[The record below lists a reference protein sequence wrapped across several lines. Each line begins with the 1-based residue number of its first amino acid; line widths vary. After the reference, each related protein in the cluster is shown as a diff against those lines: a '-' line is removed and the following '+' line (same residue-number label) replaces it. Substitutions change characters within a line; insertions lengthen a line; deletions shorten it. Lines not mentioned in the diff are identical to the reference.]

1 MVTPRPGPVSSGN
14 GERRHVRLLIPER
27 GTSVSDNAWGGQH
40 GARGGRRAGGE
51 REGAPRVRQ
60 RVFFSLAVA
69 GGLGGASSPSEPF
82 LASGASAAR
91 TECSPHRH
99 QARGVHGCPAHK
111 PFRQKLSV
119 HPFSVPSEFAPNA
132 CTSPPAT
139 CATSRSSSCANY
151 AIQHDKHPFRILDEG
166 LAPEEYGIGFRK
178 SDAALA
184 DEVWSTLLEM
194 AADGTIR
201 RISEKWFGSDLSL
214 IPGFYAKATHGGGR
228 GRRNK

>member
-1 MVTPRPGPVSSGN
+1 MYKHARRP
-14 GERRHVRLLIPER
+14 
-27 GTSVSDNAWGGQH
+27 A
-40 GARGGRRAGGE
+40 
-51 REGAPRVRQ
+51 AP
-60 RVFFSLAVA
+60 SPTT
-69 GGLGGASSPSEPF
+69 AS
-82 LASGASAAR
+82 
-91 TECSPHRH
+91 
-99 QARGVHGCPAHK
+99 
-111 PFRQKLSV
+111 
-119 HPFSVPSEFAPNA
+119 NA

-151 AIQHDKHPFRILDEG
+151 AIQRDKHPFRILDEG

>member
-1 MVTPRPGPVSSGN
+1 M
-14 GERRHVRLLIPER
+14 
-27 GTSVSDNAWGGQH
+27 
-40 GARGGRRAGGE
+40 
-51 REGAPRVRQ
+51 
-60 RVFFSLAVA
+60 
-69 GGLGGASSPSEPF
+69 
-82 LASGASAAR
+82 
-91 TECSPHRH
+91 
-99 QARGVHGCPAHK
+99 HGCPAHK

-151 AIQHDKHPFRILDEG
+151 AIQRDKHPFRILDEG

-178 SDAALA
+178 GDAALA